1 MQLMIPAVSI
11 KAALSGLEAI
21 GLDRAA
27 LLAAIDL
34 KQADLENPFASAP
47 NDLFGR
53 LWAAAF
59 TQRPDPTLPTQAG
72 FGLPFNEFGLLDH
85 LVTSATTVGEGLHIL
100 NLFLWLVATN
110 LSLDFTHDRG
120 DWVWVDN
127 DPPEPSRFISEQWT
141 LALLVQRFRIQMPP
155 FAIEEVHLAQTA
167 GGSAARFA
175 ELWGVPVRLGQARS
189 GIRLAPGIWEQPN
202 AQADPLLQQ
211 TLRTVAEQ
219 VEMKQMMDAPLVYA
233 IRTHLP
239 DALQRGAFSADDIAA
254 ELGLSK
260 RTLQRRLSVEN
271 LTFQD
276 LLDLYRQEQ
285 AVLMLQRGDRDMA
298 NIAYALGY
306 NEQSSFNRAFR
317 RWTGQ
322 SPSAWLAGNA
332 TA

>member
-1 MQLMIPAVSI
+1 MQLMIPAISL
-11 KAALSGLEAI
+11 KAALAGLDAL

-27 LLAAIDL
+27 LLAAIEL
-34 KQADLENPFASAP
+34 ELADLDDPFASVP

-59 TQRPDPTLPTQAG
+59 TQRTDPTLPTQAG
-72 FGLPFNEFGLLDH
+72 FAVPFNEFGLLDH
-85 LVTSATTVGEGLHIL
+85 LVTSAATIGEGLHIL
-100 NLFLWLVATN
+100 NIFLWLVATN
-110 LSLDFTHDRG
+110 LSLGFTHGRG

-141 LALLVQRFRIQMPP
+141 LALLVQRMRTRMPP
-155 FAIEEVHLAQTA
+155 FAIEEVHLTQ
-167 GGSAARFA
+167 SADGNDARFA
-175 ELWGVPVRLGQARS
+175 DLWDVPVRLGQARS

-202 AQADPLLQQ
+202 VQADPLLQQ

-239 DALQRGAFSADDIAA
+239 DALQRGAFSADDIAV

-260 RTLQRRLSVEN
+260 RTLQRRLSAEN
-271 LTFQD
+271 LSFKD

-285 AVLMLQRGDRDMA
+285 AMLMLQHGDRDMA

-317 RWTGQ
+317 RWTGM
-322 SPSAWLAGNA
+322 SPSAWLAQ
-332 TA
+332 